1 MRDPSILKKFHQD
14 QPGGPVIFTGDTC
27 IVKIQEK
34 LEALGCVTIADTV
47 KTLGVFDMEVD
58 GVVSG
63 MILVAH
69 IEMKPSDIETVE
81 ENGSKIIKL
90 TFHRG
95 DTFMVSTNTVKDERL
110 AFYVWMVYVK
120 FSNQFAAFN
129 YDDQAIIFD
138 RIMNTCGIS
147 FAGVDHSVYE
157 MIFAHLSRDMNDIN
171 VPFRNTDM
179 KGECFRISLND
190 VTHTSRSTSARV
202 IGSWF
207 SDGINSALVTPNT
220 SNSLVEDLLRQ

>member
-1 MRDPSILKKFHQD
+1 MRDPSVLKKFRQD
-14 QPGGPVIFTGDTC
+14 KPGGPVTFIGDTC
-27 IVKIQEK
+27 IVKIQQKFED
-34 LEALGCVTIADTV
+34 LGCVKIADTV
-47 KTLGVFDMEVD
+47 KTLGVFDMDVD
-58 GVVSG
+58 GVTTG

-81 ENGSKIIKL
+81 EGGSKLIKL
-90 TFHRG
+90 TFKHG
-95 DTFMVSTNTVKDERL
+95 DTFMVTTDTVKDERL
-110 AFYVWMVYVK
+110 AFFVWMVYVK
-120 FSNQFAAFN
+120 FSKQFAAFN

-147 FAGVDHSVYE
+147 FPVDHVVYE
-157 MIFAHLSRDMNDIN
+157 TIFAHLSRDMDDIN
-171 VPFRNTDM
+171 IPFRNTNM

-207 SDGINSALVTPNT
+207 NDGINASLINPNT